1 LNLGRHALWLAVML
15 GGVAVPALAQSPAP
29 APSTP
34 VEIVTLGGPKP
45 LTWIPIPRLAGR
57 LRAADLGLVINTA
70 DPASV
75 AVGEYYAAAR
85 GLKPEQ
91 VLRVSLPVRSTL
103 DREEFDRLR
112 RAIDEGFGRNIQAL
126 ALAWTL
132 PFAVECNSI
141 TGALALGVDSELCK
155 QSCNPS
161 RRSTYFN
168 STSFRPLTDHGFRP
182 AMLLTARTVE
192 QAKALIDR
200 GVAADG
206 SLLLRGRPPV
216 HAMFLSTDDVAR
228 RVRMPL
234 YPPAGL
240 LRPVGVDVKLAPA
253 AELKTTPRVLLAI
266 TGSARLDLEPAPD
279 WVAGA
284 LADHLTST
292 GGELLTGGGQSTV
305 LDWIASGVTA
315 SHGTVTEPCNHL
327 QKFPH
332 PQVVLGHYMQGAT
345 ALEAYWKSVQ
355 WPQQSLFVGEPL
367 AAPFAR
373 R

>member
-1 LNLGRHALWLAVML
+1 
-15 GGVAVPALAQSPAP
+15 
-29 APSTP
+29 
-34 VEIVTLGGPKP
+34 
-45 LTWIPIPRLAGR
+45 
-57 LRAADLGLVINTA
+57 
-70 DPASV
+70 V
-75 AVGEYYAAAR
+75 AVGEYYATAR

-91 VLRVSLPVRSTL
+91 VLRLSVPLKPTL
-103 DREEFDRLR
+103 DQVEFDHLR
-112 RAIDEGFGRNIQAL
+112 RAIDAGFGGRIQAL
-126 ALAWTL
+126 ALAWTM
-132 PFAVECNSI
+132 PFAVDCNSI
-141 TGALALGVDSELCK
+141 TGALALGVDAELCK

-161 RRSTYFN
+161 RPSSYFN
-168 STSFRPLTDHGFRP
+168 SASIRPLTDHGFRP
-182 AMLLTARTVE
+182 AMLLAARTVE

-216 HAMFLSTDDVAR
+216 NAMFLSTDDVPR

-234 YPPAGL
+234 YPPPGL
-240 LRPVGVDVKLAPA
+240 IRPVGVEVKFAPA
-253 AELKTTPRVLLAI
+253 AELNRTPRVLMAI
-266 TGSARLDLEPAPD
+266 TGSARVDLEPAPD
-279 WVAGA
+279 WVPGA

-315 SHGTVTEPCNHL
+315 SHGAVTEPCNHL

-332 PQVVLGHYMQGAT
+332 PQVLLGHYIQGST
-345 ALEAYWKSVQ
+345 ALEAYWKSVR

-367 AAPFAR
+367 SAPFAR

>member
-1 LNLGRHALWLAVML
+1 LCGFGLAVAL
-15 GGVAVPALAQSPAP
+15 VAAGWPSTSVAQSPAAASAP
-29 APSTP
+29 A
-34 VEIVTLGGPKP
+34 EIVTLGAPRP
-45 LTWIPIPRLAGR
+45 LTWMPIPRLAGR

-75 AVGEYYAAAR
+75 AVGEYYATAR

-91 VLRVSLPVRSTL
+91 VLRLSVPLKPTL
-103 DREEFDRLR
+103 DQVEFDHLR
-112 RAIDEGFGRNIQAL
+112 RAIDAGFGGRIQAL
-126 ALAWTL
+126 ALAWTM
-132 PFAVECNSI
+132 PFAVDCNSI
-141 TGALALGVDSELCK
+141 TGALALGVDAELCK

-161 RRSTYFN
+161 RPSSYFN
-168 STSFRPLTDHGFRP
+168 SASIRPLTDHGFRP
-182 AMLLTARTVE
+182 AMLLAARTVE

-216 HAMFLSTDDVAR
+216 NAMFLSTDDVPR

-234 YPPAGL
+234 YPPPGL
-240 LRPVGVDVKLAPA
+240 IRPVGVEVKFAPA
-253 AELKTTPRVLLAI
+253 AELNRTPRVLMAI
-266 TGSARLDLEPAPD
+266 TGSARVDLEPAPD
-279 WVAGA
+279 WVPGA

-315 SHGTVTEPCNHL
+315 SHGAVTEPCNHL

-332 PQVVLGHYMQGAT
+332 PQVLLGHYIQGST
-345 ALEAYWKSVQ
+345 ALEAYWKSVR

-367 AAPFAR
+367 SAPFAR